1 MPLGMPSHHQ
11 PKRLEDRRVLL
22 ATTLGGIAFM
32 GALSTDS
39 FLPAMVAV
47 AGTFEVDMG
56 QVQFALASFVLGG
69 TIGQIFVG
77 PLADRFGRRWVL
89 LSGLAVYVAASLAIM
104 MAGSMTE
111 MIVLRFVQGLVAST
125 GRIVARAIVRD
136 LYSRDMAAQ
145 MFAYI
150 AFVGSMVPV
159 ISSITSAQL
168 LENFGWPSVFLFMA
182 VVAAILAV
190 LFWHYIDETL
200 ETKNMSAMRLGT
212 MVRNYL
218 SIMSNRVFLSY
229 VGITIGNSVGL
240 HAFLASSAA
249 VLIGSYGMTPTAY
262 SFVFAAVMIANTG
275 ANYLGGRLVVRL
287 GADRMISIGAVISVA
302 SGGAILALALG
313 GVNTTAALI
322 VPMMAFMFAFAFL
335 SPSSQ
340 AGALAPFAAQAGTAS
355 SAMGIIQGLTSA
367 TTGAALGLLPGST
380 FTEMAGFV
388 AAGSAAIVVFYGLF
402 IRRLPGVDRA

>member
-1 MPLGMPSHHQ
+1 MAPDNQ

-22 ATTLGGIAFM
+22 ATMLGGIAFM

-39 FLPAMVAV
+39 FLPSMVAV
-47 AGTFEVDMG
+47 ADAFEVDMG
-56 QVQFALASFVLGG
+56 QVQFALASFVLGS

-89 LSGLAVYVAASLAIM
+89 LSGLVVYVVASLAIM
-104 MAGSMTE
+104 MSASMTE

-136 LYSRDMAAQ
+136 LYSRDLAAQ

-159 ISSITSAQL
+159 IGSVTSAQL
-168 LENFGWPSVFLFMA
+168 LEHFGWPAVFLFMA

-200 ETKNMSAMRLGT
+200 ETKNMSAMRLVS
-212 MVRNYL
+212 MLQNYL
-218 SIMSNRVFLSY
+218 SIMTNKQFLSY
-229 VGITIGNSVGL
+229 VGITIGNSIGL

-249 VLIGSYGMTPTAY
+249 VLIGSYGLTPTVY
-262 SFVFAAVMIANTG
+262 SFWFAAVMISNTA
-275 ANYLGGRLVVRL
+275 ANYIGGRLVVRL
-287 GADRMISIGAVISVA
+287 GAGRMIFIGTMITVISG
-302 SGGAILALALG
+302 SSILTLALLG
-313 GVNTTAALI
+313 INTTAALI
-322 VPMMAFMFAFAFL
+322 VPMMVFMFAFAFL

-340 AGALAPFAAQAGTAS
+340 AGALAPFAAHAGTAS

-367 TTGAALGLLPGST
+367 ATGAALGLLPGST
-380 FTEMAGFV
+380 FTEMAAFV
-388 AAGSAAIVVFYGLF
+388 AIGSSVILVFYWVF
-402 IRRLPGVDRA
+402 IRRLPDANLT

>member
-1 MPLGMPSHHQ
+1 
-11 PKRLEDRRVLL
+11 
-22 ATTLGGIAFM
+22 
-32 GALSTDS
+32 
-39 FLPAMVAV
+39 
-47 AGTFEVDMG
+47 MG

-69 TIGQIFVG
+69 TLGQIFVG
-77 PLADRFGRRWVL
+77 PLADRFGRRCVL
-89 LSGLAVYVAASLAIM
+89 LSGLVVYVTASLAIM

-136 LYSRDMAAQ
+136 LYSRDLAAQ

-159 ISSITSAQL
+159 IGSITSAQL
-168 LENFGWPSVFLFMA
+168 LENFGWPAVFLFMA

-190 LFWHYIDETL
+190 LFWRYIDETL
-200 ETKNMSAMRLGT
+200 ETKNMSAMRLKA
-212 MVRNYL
+212 MARHYL
-218 SIMSNRVFLSY
+218 SIVSNRVFLSY

-249 VLIGSYGMTPTAY
+249 VLIGSYGLTPTDY
-262 SFVFAAVMIANTG
+262 SFVFAAIMITNTG
-275 ANYLGGRLVVRL
+275 ANYLGGRLVLRL
-287 GADRMISIGAVISVA
+287 GADRMIFIGAVISAA
-302 SGGAILALALG
+302 SGSTILALALG

-340 AGALAPFAAQAGTAS
+340 SGALAPFPAQAGTAS

-367 TTGAALGLLPGST
+367 ATGAALGLLPGST

-388 AAGSAAIVVFYGLF
+388 AAGCLVVAVFYGLF
-402 IRRLPGVDRA
+402 IRRLTGIDRA

>member
-1 MPLGMPSHHQ
+1 MTPETQH
-11 PKRLEDRRVLL
+11 KRLQDRRALL

-47 AGTFEVDMG
+47 ADAFAVNMG

-69 TIGQIFVG
+69 TFGQIFVG
-77 PLADRFGRRWVL
+77 PLADRYGRRWVL
-89 LSGLAVYVAASLAIM
+89 LSGLVVYVAATVAIM
-104 MAGSMTE
+104 MAASMTE
-111 MIVLRFVQGLVAST
+111 MIALRFVQGLVAST
-125 GRIVARAIVRD
+125 GRIVVRAIVRD
-136 LYSRDMAAQ
+136 LYSRDLAAQ

-159 ISSITSAQL
+159 IGSITSAQL
-168 LENFGWPSVFLFMA
+168 LENFGWPAVFFFMA

-200 ETKNMSAMRLGT
+200 ETKNLTAMRALP
-212 MVRNYL
+212 MLRNYAAIL
-218 SIMSNRVFLSY
+218 SNRVFLSY

-240 HAFLASSAA
+240 HAFLAGSAA
-249 VLIGSYGMTPTAY
+249 ILIGSYGLTPTVY
-262 SFVFAAVMIANTG
+262 SFVFAAVMIANTA

-287 GADRMISIGAVISVA
+287 GADRMIFIGAAISAA
-302 SGGAILALALG
+302 SGGVILVLALT
-313 GVNTTAALI
+313 GVNTTWALI

-355 SAMGIIQGLTSA
+355 SAMGIIQGLSSA
-367 TTGAALGLLPGST
+367 ATGAALGLLPGSS
-380 FTEMAGFV
+380 FTEMAVFV
-388 AAGSAAIVVFYGLF
+388 AAGSGIILLFYGGL
-402 IRRLPGVDRA
+402 IRRLPRDHQA

>member
-1 MPLGMPSHHQ
+1 MASDNQ

-39 FLPAMVAV
+39 FLPSMVAV
-47 AGTFEVDMG
+47 AGAFDVDMG

-89 LSGLAVYVAASLAIM
+89 LSGLAVYVVASLAIM
-104 MAGSMTE
+104 MSASMTE

-136 LYSRDMAAQ
+136 LYSRDLAAQ

-159 ISSITSAQL
+159 IGSITSAQL
-168 LENFGWPSVFLFMA
+168 LEHFGWPAVFLFMA

-200 ETKNMSAMRLGT
+200 ETKNMSAMRFIP
-212 MVRNYL
+212 MVQNYISIL
-218 SIMSNRVFLSY
+218 SHKQFLSY
-229 VGITIGNSVGL
+229 VGITIGNSIGL

-249 VLIGSYGMTPTAY
+249 VLIGAYGLTPTIY
-262 SFVFAAVMIANTG
+262 SFWFAAVMISNTG

-287 GADRMISIGAVISVA
+287 GAGRMIFIGTVITVISGA
-302 SGGAILALALG
+302 AILALALMG
-313 GVNTTAALI
+313 INTTPALI

-367 TTGAALGLLPGST
+367 ATGAALGLLPGST
-380 FTEMAGFV
+380 FTEMAAFV
-388 AAGSAAIVVFYGLF
+388 AIGSGVILVFYGVF
-402 IRRLPGVDRA
+402 IRRLPSSDQA

>member
-1 MPLGMPSHHQ
+1 MASETQ
-11 PKRLEDRRVLL
+11 SKRLEDRRVLL

-39 FLPAMVAV
+39 FLPSMVAV
-47 AGTFEVDMG
+47 ADAFEVDMG

-69 TIGQIFVG
+69 TIGQVFVG

-89 LSGLAVYVAASLAIM
+89 LSGLVVYVAASLAIM
-104 MAGSMTE
+104 MSASMTE

-136 LYSRDMAAQ
+136 LYSRDLAAQ

-159 ISSITSAQL
+159 IGSVTSAQL
-168 LENFGWPSVFLFMA
+168 LEHFGWPAVFLFMA

-200 ETKNMSAMRLGT
+200 ETKNMSALRLVP
-212 MVRNYL
+212 MAQNYI
-218 SIMSNRVFLSY
+218 SILSNRQFLSY
-229 VGITIGNSVGL
+229 VGITIGNSIGL

-249 VLIGSYGMTPTAY
+249 VLIGAYGLTPTIY
-262 SFVFAAVMIANTG
+262 SIWFAAVMISNTA

-287 GADRMISIGAVISVA
+287 GAGRMIFIGTVITVI
-302 SGGAILALALG
+302 SGGAILALALL
-313 GVNTTAALI
+313 GVNTTPALI

-340 AGALAPFAAQAGTAS
+340 AGALAPFPAKAGTAA

-367 TTGAALGLLPGST
+367 ATGAALGLLPGST
-380 FTEMAGFV
+380 FTEMAAFV
-388 AAGSAAIVVFYGLF
+388 AIGSGVILVFYGVF
-402 IRRLPGVDRA
+402 IRRLPNADQA